1 MYYSQYVEYL
11 RILDIIGAPIEIYET
26 IYEKALDAIDTDSIL
41 FYDKYKIILQYN
53 DKEIQKYNS
62 NFKTYEKYSDIGM
75 GRFIQLLTMYN
86 TGNDNNI
93 KNKETEK
100 MSKIIVIGANHAGT
114 AAINTILDNYEDD
127 VVVFDGNSN
136 ISFLGCGMALWIGK
150 QIDGPEGLFYSSKE
164 LLEEKGAIIYMET
177 IVEHVDY
184 EKKIVYAKGKDG
196 KEYQES
202 YDKLILAC
210 GSLPMRP
217 TIPGSDLENV
227 QMVKLYQNA
236 QDVIEKLNNPELK
249 NIVVVG
255 GGYIGVELAEAFR
268 RCDKEVTLIDCAD
281 TCLGAYYDHSFT
293 DLMNQNLTEHGIK
306 LAFNQ
311 SVLEIKGNQKV
322 ESVVT
327 DKGEYAADM
336 VILAVG
342 FKPNNELGKDVLKL
356 YSNGAYL
363 VNKNKKHH

>member
-1 MYYSQYVEYL
+1 M
-11 RILDIIGAPIEIYET
+11 
-26 IYEKALDAIDTDSIL
+26 
-41 FYDKYKIILQYN
+41 
-53 DKEIQKYNS
+53 
-62 NFKTYEKYSDIGM
+62 
-75 GRFIQLLTMYN
+75 
-86 TGNDNNI
+86 
-93 KNKETEK
+93 
-100 MSKIIVIGANHAGT
+100 
-114 AAINTILDNYEDD
+114 
-127 VVVFDGNSN
+127 
-136 ISFLGCGMALWIGK
+136 
-150 QIDGPEGLFYSSKE
+150 
-164 LLEEKGAIIYMET
+164 
-177 IVEHVDY
+177 
-184 EKKIVYAKGKDG
+184 KKDCLCKGKDG

-311 SVLEIKGNQKV
+311 SVLEIKGNQK
-322 ESVVT
+322 
-327 DKGEYAADM
+327 
-336 VILAVG
+336 L
-342 FKPNNELGKDVLKL
+342 NQL
-356 YSNGAYL
+356 
-363 VNKNKKHH
+363 